1 MSVAAD
7 TSTAFV
13 DVLAEVL
20 DDHETTGEDLAARMY
35 LSRFHFDR
43 LISSVAGEP
52 PSDVHFHPP
61 GSLRLP
67 AQKTVTPMNLLTKM
81 VEHHI

>member
-1 MSVAAD
+1 
-7 TSTAFV
+7 
-13 DVLAEVL
+13 
-20 DDHETTGEDLAARMY
+20 MY
-35 LSRFHFDR
+35 VSRFHFDR
-43 LISSVAGEP
+43 LISSVADEP

-81 VEHHI
+81 VEHHIWKHGITDLGWGGPMKWVAEPSR